1 MKAIENRT
9 VRYLSNIHQIQSGQ
23 VIVDLC
29 SVVKELVEN
38 SLDAGATSVDVRFK
52 GNGLESIEVQ
62 DNGSGIS
69 GENYTTI
76 ALKHYTSKLSTY
88 DDLSSLRTFGFRG
101 EALSSLCALSTFH
114 IVTAQADEAPKGTRL
129 DFETSGRLKTTSVVA
144 SQKGTTVTVENL
156 FTNLPVRR
164 RGLEKNIKREYAKV
178 LGLLQAYACVSTAVK
193 FSVSN
198 LMAKGKRVIVFAT
211 KSNTTTRENVAN
223 VFGAK
228 TLPALIQMDLSFSML
243 NSRSTI
249 AQADEGWVKPHSI
262 WNRGARKLTGSGIN
276 KPVFGEGRQTPDRQM
291 FFINSRPCSLPQF
304 AKVFN
309 EVYKSYN
316 VSQSPFVFA
325 NIILDTNAYDVNVSP
340 DKRTILLHDQARLLE
355 SLRGSLIDLFE
366 KQDQTVP
373 ETQRPPSKLPVF
385 RQLTVQRQHSVAADV
400 EPVHGSPI
408 ELDVYPVPN
417 HEHEDCNPLE
427 DQDHLHRQTP
437 SLIGKFAGRDAQSR
451 PSTKEGTGKHESSL
465 SNGKPKFNRTC
476 ERTASHPSDEYNYVA
491 APAGSNTV
499 DEGPASPPNLVTD
512 LHERIAEQQ
521 NTVPISDASSPVV
534 SDSSEVTHSEVDVP
548 RVERTSGQS
557 ALGVVQNAFDRM
569 RPRRQCPQVA
579 TITIGK
585 RTTTAVIGATPRR
598 VSTRSPSPSRSSKPR
613 FKRGISQDGL
623 SGTMQ
628 PFTASEIGGFGTQS
642 RGFVAATVG
651 EVHET
656 ASLSDC
662 SATAA
667 QASEH
672 STEDEIS
679 QGTDIFEK
687 GRCNVVI
694 NGENE
699 CPSTQDSD
707 DEYWDEEERKAKE
720 DAKVANLIQQAEDR
734 AAGPTQDNVLR
745 AGKILQRKG
754 QKDSTTPLLQTLRT
768 SVDNIESQLQRFERI
783 LHGLLGPSQHTRRP
797 SFSEEVDAERKLSL
811 TVGKEDFA
819 RMKIVG
825 QFNLGFILTV
835 RPSTSSTTDDEVFII
850 DQHASDEKY
859 NFERLQAST
868 TVQNQRLVRPKVL
881 DLTAIEEENVAEHN
895 AALLE
900 NGFVVSIDQSGE
912 SPVGQRCRLISLP
925 MSREVTF
932 DLSDL
937 EELITLLGD
946 SPTSTSTPA
955 TASESTTSRHVPRP
969 SKIRKLFAMR
979 ACRSSVMIGKTLQL
993 RQMEKLV
1000 RNMGEIDKPWNC
1012 PHGRPTMRH
1021 VIGLR
1026 TWRGWEEGDG
1036 LVGMGEEA
1044 EEIDWT
1050 GWLEGRGGRENDG
1063 TRRHA
1068 NEGCTDTEG
1077 EEAEESRSDQEG
1089 ELEVQGAEES
1099 TVEVVKDDLLDD
1111 EEGDEEGDE
1120 EDEIEVEEETETRV
1134 RQSISQR
1141 FLFS

>member
-1 MKAIENRT
+1 MAAMKAIEGRT
-9 VRYLSNIHQIQSGQ
+9 IHQIQSGQ

-243 NSRSTI
+243 NTRSTI
-249 AQADEGWVKPHSI
+249 AQADEGHQQVRVFGHVS
-262 WNRGARKLTGSGIN
+262 R
-276 KPVFGEGRQTPDRQM
+276 PVFGEGRQTPDRQM

-355 SLRGSLIDLFE
+355 SLRGSLIDLFG

-385 RQLTVQRQHSVAADV
+385 KQLTVQRQRSVAADV
-400 EPVHGSPI
+400 EPVHGNAI

-417 HEHEDCNPLE
+417 HEHEGCNPLE
-427 DQDHLHRQTP
+427 DQDHLHRQIP

-451 PSTKEGTGKHESSL
+451 PSTKDGAGKHESSL

-476 ERTASHPSDEYNYVA
+476 ERTASHPSDEYNYVT

-499 DEGPASPPNLVTD
+499 DERPASPSNIVTD

-548 RVERTSGQS
+548 RVEHTSGQS

-579 TITIGK
+579 TITIDK

-613 FKRGISQDGL
+613 FKGEISQEGL

-642 RGFVAATVG
+642 RGFVATTVR
-651 EVHET
+651 EVPER

-667 QASEH
+667 QASER

-699 CPSTQDSD
+699 CPNTQDSD

-720 DAKVANLIQQAEDR
+720 DAKVAKLIQQAEDR

-768 SVDNIESQLQRFERI
+768 SVDNIESQLQRYERI
-783 LHGLLGPSQHTRRP
+783 LQRFLGPSQHTRRP

-912 SPVGQRCRLISLP
+912 SSVGQRCRLISLP

-946 SPTSTSTPA
+946 SPTSTSAPA
-955 TASESTTSRHVPRP
+955 TASQPTTSRHVPRP

-1026 TWRGWEEGDG
+1026 TWQRWEEGDG
-1036 LVGMGEEA
+1036 LVGMGEQA
-1044 EEIDWT
+1044 EEIDWM
-1050 GWLEGRGGRENDG
+1050 GWLEGRESRENDG
-1063 TRRHA
+1063 TRRQA
-1068 NEGCTDTEG
+1068 NGGCTDTED

-1089 ELEVQGAEES
+1089 ESEVPGAEES
-1099 TVEVVKDDLLDD
+1099 TVKVSKDDLLDD
-1111 EEGDEEGDE
+1111 EEGAEEGDE
-1120 EDEIEVEEETETRV
+1120 EDEIEVDEETETRI

>member
-1 MKAIENRT
+1 M
-9 VRYLSNIHQIQSGQ
+9 
-23 VIVDLC
+23 
-29 SVVKELVEN
+29 
-38 SLDAGATSVDVRFK
+38 
-52 GNGLESIEVQ
+52 
-62 DNGSGIS
+62 
-69 GENYTTI
+69 
-76 ALKHYTSKLSTY
+76 
-88 DDLSSLRTFGFRG
+88 
-101 EALSSLCALSTFH
+101 
-114 IVTAQADEAPKGTRL
+114 DER
-129 DFETSGRLKTTSVVA
+129 
-144 SQKGTTVTVENL
+144 
-156 FTNLPVRR
+156 
-164 RGLEKNIKREYAKV
+164 
-178 LGLLQAYACVSTAVK
+178 
-193 FSVSN
+193 
-198 LMAKGKRVIVFAT
+198 
-211 KSNTTTRENVAN
+211 
-223 VFGAK
+223 
-228 TLPALIQMDLSFSML
+228 
-243 NSRSTI
+243 
-249 AQADEGWVKPHSI
+249 
-262 WNRGARKLTGSGIN
+262 
-276 KPVFGEGRQTPDRQM
+276 
-291 FFINSRPCSLPQF
+291 
-304 AKVFN
+304 
-309 EVYKSYN
+309 
-316 VSQSPFVFA
+316 
-325 NIILDTNAYDVNVSP
+325 
-340 DKRTILLHDQARLLE
+340 
-355 SLRGSLIDLFE
+355 
-366 KQDQTVP
+366 
-373 ETQRPPSKLPVF
+373 
-385 RQLTVQRQHSVAADV
+385 
-400 EPVHGSPI
+400 
-408 ELDVYPVPN
+408 
-417 HEHEDCNPLE
+417 
-427 DQDHLHRQTP
+427 
-437 SLIGKFAGRDAQSR
+437 
-451 PSTKEGTGKHESSL
+451 
-465 SNGKPKFNRTC
+465 
-476 ERTASHPSDEYNYVA
+476 
-491 APAGSNTV
+491 
-499 DEGPASPPNLVTD
+499 PASPSNIVTD

-548 RVERTSGQS
+548 RVEHTSGQS

-579 TITIGK
+579 TITIDK

-613 FKRGISQDGL
+613 FKGEISQEGL

-642 RGFVAATVG
+642 RGFVATTVR
-651 EVHET
+651 EVPER

-667 QASEH
+667 QASER

-699 CPSTQDSD
+699 CPNTQDSD

-720 DAKVANLIQQAEDR
+720 DAKVAKLIQQAEDR

-768 SVDNIESQLQRFERI
+768 SVDNIESQLQRYERI
-783 LHGLLGPSQHTRRP
+783 LQRFLGPSQHTRRP

-912 SPVGQRCRLISLP
+912 SSVGQRCRLISLP

-946 SPTSTSTPA
+946 SPTSTSAPA
-955 TASESTTSRHVPRP
+955 TASQPTTSRHVPRP

-1026 TWRGWEEGDG
+1026 TWQRWEEGDG
-1036 LVGMGEEA
+1036 LVGMGEQA
-1044 EEIDWT
+1044 EEIDWM
-1050 GWLEGRGGRENDG
+1050 GWLEGRESRENDG
-1063 TRRHA
+1063 TRRQA
-1068 NEGCTDTEG
+1068 NGGCTDTED

-1089 ELEVQGAEES
+1089 ESEVPGAEES
-1099 TVEVVKDDLLDD
+1099 TVKVSKDDLLDD
-1111 EEGDEEGDE
+1111 EEGAEEGDE
-1120 EDEIEVEEETETRV
+1120 EDEIEVDEETETRI

>member
-1 MKAIENRT
+1 MAAMKAIEGRT
-9 VRYLSNIHQIQSGQ
+9 IHQIQSGQ

-114 IVTAQADEAPKGTRL
+114 IVTAQVDEAPKGTRL

-243 NSRSTI
+243 NTRSTI
-249 AQADEGWVKPHSI
+249 AQADEGW
-262 WNRGARKLTGSGIN
+262 
-276 KPVFGEGRQTPDRQM
+276 M

-385 RQLTVQRQHSVAADV
+385 KQLTVQRQRSVAADV
-400 EPVHGSPI
+400 EPVHGNAI

-417 HEHEDCNPLE
+417 HEHEGCNPLE
-427 DQDHLHRQTP
+427 DQDHLHRQIP

-451 PSTKEGTGKHESSL
+451 PSTKDGAGKHESSL
-465 SNGKPKFNRTC
+465 SNGKPKFSRTC
-476 ERTASHPSDEYNYVA
+476 ERTASHPSDEYNYVT

-499 DEGPASPPNLVTD
+499 DERPASPSNIVTD

-548 RVERTSGQS
+548 RVEHTSRQS

-569 RPRRQCPQVA
+569 RPRRQCPQVQLL
-579 TITIGK
+579 
-585 RTTTAVIGATPRR
+585 VE
-598 VSTRSPSPSRSSKPR
+598 
-613 FKRGISQDGL
+613 FKGEISQDGL

-651 EVHET
+651 EVHER

-699 CPSTQDSD
+699 CPNTQDSD

-720 DAKVANLIQQAEDR
+720 DAKVAKLIQQAEDR

-783 LHGLLGPSQHTRRP
+783 LQRFLGPSQHTRRP

-946 SPTSTSTPA
+946 SPTSTSAPA
-955 TASESTTSRHVPRP
+955 TASQSTTSRHVPRP

-1026 TWRGWEEGDG
+1026 TWQRWEEGDG

-1044 EEIDWT
+1044 EEIDWM
-1050 GWLEGRGGRENDG
+1050 GWLEGREGRENDG
-1063 TRRHA
+1063 TRRQA
-1068 NEGCTDTEG
+1068 NGGCTDTED

-1089 ELEVQGAEES
+1089 ESEVPGAEES
-1099 TVEVVKDDLLDD
+1099 TVKVSKDDLLDD
-1111 EEGDEEGDE
+1111 EKGDEEGDE
-1120 EDEIEVEEETETRV
+1120 EDEIEVDEETETRI